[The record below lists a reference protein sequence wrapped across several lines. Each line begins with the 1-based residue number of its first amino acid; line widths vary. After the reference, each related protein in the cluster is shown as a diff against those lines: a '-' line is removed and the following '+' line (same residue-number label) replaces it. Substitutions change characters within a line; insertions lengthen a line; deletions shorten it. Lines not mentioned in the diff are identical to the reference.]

1 MHRKSVNDG
10 SSLRTIGSVFAADMH
25 RRAGQKN
32 GARLNAAHVERTW
45 ATVAQQGAVGVVRR
59 ATGRTAPSVFF
70 MIPEH
75 ADGERPTHM
84 GTAPTEAAE
93 PTRCIIGCRLAFT
106 VGMLRDTAKKIT

>member
-45 ATVAQQGAVGVVRR
+45 ATVAQQGAVGVVR
-59 ATGRTAPSVFF
+59 
-70 MIPEH
+70 
-75 ADGERPTHM
+75 
-84 GTAPTEAAE
+84 
-93 PTRCIIGCRLAFT
+93 
-106 VGMLRDTAKKIT
+106 